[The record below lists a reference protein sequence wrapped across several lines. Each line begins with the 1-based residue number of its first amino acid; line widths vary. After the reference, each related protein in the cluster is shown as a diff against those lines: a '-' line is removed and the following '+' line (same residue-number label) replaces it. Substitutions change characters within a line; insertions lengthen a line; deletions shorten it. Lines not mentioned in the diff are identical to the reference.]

1 MPEATKGQRN
11 ANLRTGLVLGA
22 VALFFF
28 LAVIVKYYWLNN

>member
-1 MPEATKGQRN
+1 MPDISKGQRN

-28 LAVIVKYYWLNN
+28 LAVIFKYYLLKH